1 MSDSTIDDALKLLE
15 IGKGNPNRLKQIIES
30 FQKRSMIS
38 MQDRK
43 YVDALVE
50 QYLTPRH
57 RQMTS
62 KMKTSER
69 PKTNFP
75 RIRKTTES
83 SFKITEVKAT
93 SDNPYKKPSVSDKS
107 SEIISNSCNKCG
119 SEILEDNTF
128 CIDCGTKVESDESTR
143 IIEFTSNE
151 PTIEEKF
158 IEHLDADNTIT
169 KKSAKGKLVGIAIG
183 IIAVIIIGGGAAYMG
198 SSSDLFSVQPD
209 MEERITCQDDTMLV
223 SSTKVPNFPASGK
236 DLKYY
241 QDRYDNEPKYMEW
254 FDKNFPEQT
263 IREVLLPHV
272 GDKETVVPGF
282 PDPEKDLQHYL
293 DRYENEPKY
302 MEWFDK
308 NFPEQTIR
316 EAVC

>member
-15 IGKGNPNRLKQIIES
+15 IGKGNPDRLKQIIES

-57 RQMTS
+57 RQMTR
-62 KMKTSER
+62 KMNISE
-69 PKTNFP
+69 KETKFP
-75 RIRKTTES
+75 RIRKSTES
-83 SFKITEVKAT
+83 SFKITEVKT
-93 SDNPYKKPSVSDKS
+93 TFGNPNIKPSKNR
-107 SEIISNSCNKCG
+107 EIPQAS
-119 SEILEDNTF
+119 
-128 CIDCGTKVESDESTR
+128 
-143 IIEFTSNE
+143 TSNEIPQASTSNEIPQASTSNEIPQASEQELASKE

-158 IEHLDADNTIT
+158 IEHIETDRTTT
-169 KKSAKGKLVGIAIG
+169 KKSNKGKVTG
-183 IIAVIIIGGGAAYMG
+183 IIIGVIAAIIIGGGAAYMSTG
-198 SSSDLFSVQPD
+198 PELFSSNVEI
-209 MEERITCQDDTMLV
+209 EERITCENSVVLV
-223 SSTKVPNFPASGK
+223 SSTKVPNFPAPDK

-241 QDRYDNEPKYMEW
+241 QDRYNNEPKYKEW
-254 FDKNFPEQT
+254 FDKNFPGQT
-263 IREVLLPHV
+263 IEDVLVPPT
-272 GDKETVVPGF
+272 GEKETIIPEF

-302 MEWFDK
+302 KEWFDK
-308 NFPEQTIR
+308 NFPGQTIR